1 MFSKWQPWWVGGM
14 GGLIHR
20 RPVKPTVS
28 KLLKDMKE
36 VVGNHVDLS
45 MYQKIIQINEKF

>member
-1 MFSKWQPWWVGGM
+1 MFSKKQSWWVGGM
-14 GGLIHR
+14 GSLILR

-28 KLLKDMKE
+28 KLDGMQK

-45 MYQKIIQINEKF
+45 MYQKNNTHK